1 MQPLIDSFGRQ
12 IENLRISITDRCNF
26 RCRYCMPEEMM
37 QWVPREE
44 ILSYEEIERLAR
56 LFVRLGIQDI
66 RITGGEPTV
75 RKDLPHLISRL
86 RLIDDLESLSIT
98 TNGFRLK
105 ALAGPLA
112 EAGLTRI
119 NVSLDSLV
127 PEHFA
132 YITRRNSFNAVMEG
146 LEELEK
152 YPSIS
157 PIKLNCVGIRG
168 FTEREVVGFAELARR
183 KPYVVRFIEFMP
195 LDADG
200 IWREEKVLTG
210 REILDIINDAM
221 PVPLTPIPT
230 DPSSTSRVYRF
241 ADGNGEVGFI
251 NPVSEPFCATCNR
264 IRLTAEG
271 MLRTCLFSV
280 RETDLRLPLREGA
293 SDDELEH
300 IIRAAIWQK
309 ELKHRINEGEF
320 FQRANR
326 TMSQI
331 GG

>member
-44 ILSYEEIERLAR
+44 ILTYEEIERLAR
-56 LFVRLGIQDI
+56 LFVGLGVRDI

-75 RKDLPHLISRL
+75 RKDLPHLIRRL
-86 RLIDDLESLSIT
+86 RLIDELESLSLT
-98 TNGFRLK
+98 TNGFRLT
-105 ALAGPLA
+105 ALAKPLA

-132 YITRRNSFNAVMEG
+132 YITRRNALNAVLEG

-152 YPSIS
+152 YPTIS
-157 PIKLNCVGIRG
+157 PIKLNAVAIRG
-168 FTEREVVGFAELARR
+168 FTEREVVAFAELARR

-200 IWREEKVLTG
+200 IWREENVLTG
-210 REILDIINDAM
+210 KEILEMVNNAM
-221 PVPLTPIPT
+221 PVPLAPVPT
-230 DPSSTSRVYRF
+230 EPSSTSRVYRF
-241 ADGNGEVGFI
+241 ADGNGEIGFI
-251 NPVSEPFCATCNR
+251 NPVSEPFCASCNR

-271 MLRTCLFSV
+271 MFRTCLFSV
-280 RETDLRLPLREGA
+280 RETDLRSPLRDGA
-293 SDDELEH
+293 SDAELEK
-300 IIRAAIWQK
+300 IIRAAVWQK